1 MTLEQ
6 QLATLSDCGIN
17 LDNGITIED
26 MLYSFSSEEYEKRPF
41 DLVLFVLGIE
51 VEREPWNRP
60 FCSRVWNFDL
70 ECITSTGD
78 YTRIVKR
85 LCQVAGMPDG
95 LNDVRDFVDL
105 QRAKAWLKYRVG
117 DVERN
122 LSAKVTGTWADPQA
136 VSHVM
141 RDIQQLD
148 GRRFYSKDNGQAMV
162 LYYLDPDAAATL
174 NRLAHG
180 TLQPALDD
188 V

>member
-1 MTLEQ
+1 M
-6 QLATLSDCGIN
+6 G
-17 LDNGITIED
+17 
-26 MLYSFSSEEYEKRPF
+26 
-41 DLVLFVLGIE
+41 
-51 VEREPWNRP
+51 
-60 FCSRVWNFDL
+60 
-70 ECITSTGD
+70 
-78 YTRIVKR
+78 IVKR

-95 LNDVRDFVDL
+95 LNDVRDSVDL

-122 LSAKVTGTWADPQA
+122 LSVKVTQTWADPET

-148 GRRFYSKDNGQAMV
+148 GRRFYFKDNGQAMV
-162 LYYLDPDAAATL
+162 LYYLDPDAAETL

-180 TLQPALDD
+180 TLQPELDD